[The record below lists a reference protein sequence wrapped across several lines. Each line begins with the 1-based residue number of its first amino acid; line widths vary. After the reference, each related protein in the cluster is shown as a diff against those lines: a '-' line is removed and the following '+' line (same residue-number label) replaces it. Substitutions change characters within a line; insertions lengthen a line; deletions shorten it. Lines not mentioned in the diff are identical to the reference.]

1 MKKLALLSVLF
12 ILVTAQTKWN
22 FDGAHSSVGFSIDH
36 MVISEVEGSFGTF
49 TGTLESSSDDFKD
62 AKITFEIDPSTITT
76 GNAKRDGHL
85 KGKDFF
91 NVEEFKKI
99 SFVSSSFTHVKG
111 KKFKLVGE
119 FTMHGVT
126 KTVEL
131 DVKHNGTIKDP
142 WGNTRAGFKV
152 TGELNREDFGLT
164 YGKVMEAGGLLIGHD
179 VTININLEV
188 TKATKKK

>member
-1 MKKLALLSVLF
+1 MKKLALLTLLIVLSA
-12 ILVTAQTKWN
+12 AQTKWN
-22 FDGAHSSVGFSIDH
+22 FDGAHSNVGFSIDH
-36 MVISEVEGSFGTF
+36 MVISEVEGTFGTF
-49 TGTLESSSDDFKD
+49 TGTLESPSDDFKN
-62 AKITFEIDPSTITT
+62 AKITFEIDPASITT

-85 KGKDFF
+85 KAKDFF
-91 NVEEFKKI
+91 NVEVFKTI

-152 TGELNREDFGLT
+152 TGELNRADFGLT
-164 YGKVMEAGGLLIGHD
+164 YGKVMEAGGLMVGHE
-179 VTININLEV
+179 VTLNINLEV
-188 TKATKKK
+188 TKAKKKK